1 MAILFFFAYFA
12 AISALLLLSVQKNV
26 INAFIYSS
34 ISSENKTKVVESA
47 CTYLSSSAEPD
58 SANVLGNKKKK
69 ISEEAT
75 LVVSKIEEIKKMILV
90 INSGNANEAIDDK
103 GNIDIW
109 KIKHKE
115 SSVGIDEYYLNE
127 LKALIIKYRETLLT
141 ECSNDK
147 TVGRLYKSN
156 LRYRLRSVKQL

>member
-1 MAILFFFAYFA
+1 MNLPVLTFPVAQNQIR
-12 AISALLLLSVQKNV
+12 
-26 INAFIYSS
+26 
-34 ISSENKTKVVESA
+34 
-47 CTYLSSSAEPD
+47 
-58 SANVLGNKKKK
+58 ANVLGNKKKK

-147 TVGRLYKSN
+147 
-156 LRYRLRSVKQL
+156 QLADYISQTLDTGSECQTIMNGKNSLQKTKYWFRPLTGLTG